1 MSGILLQF
9 NVNFKN
15 YEEQSL
21 PYGPLMFRW
30 LPDNQNDSLDFITG
44 NSDFILKG
52 WFERRGIMK
61 DYWIEYDPH
70 KREIDE
76 SVIEKQGVLDA
87 GILFCQLEVKNMVKE
102 EYDAITNFKK
112 DDKNYIKFTKK
123 ILPIMVEPINKLIR
137 IFNQKYGQYW
147 MKEISPHDSRSASLG
162 IYCHQFNMKW
172 SNDKGKTWN
181 KFIPTP
187 LVIHGIFPAESA
199 ISCAENYIKKEDW
212 INILDD
218 LKRDFPPVLP
228 LQLLVRSWAY
238 FNQDRIELSVI
249 EGVTS
254 LELTINYVIK
264 EKLHR
269 LNKTINDIDKIKHS
283 EFPEK
288 IILICSFYESISSA
302 ELGGCLKIYNIRN
315 ELVHE
320 GKSVQKENVQHAIR
334 NLLNII
340 SKLLL
345 HKSFKFPYAAS
356 GNIMQSDDKW
366 KALENVKT

>member
-15 YEEQSL
+15 YEKRSS

-30 LPDNQNDSLDFITG
+30 LPDNQNDSLDFITS
-44 NSDFILKG
+44 NSNFILKG
-52 WFERRGIMK
+52 WFERLGIMK
-61 DYWIEYDPH
+61 DRWIEYDPH

-76 SVIEKQGVLDA
+76 SAIEKQGVLDA

-123 ILPIMVEPINKLIR
+123 ILPIMLESINKLIR

-147 MKEISPHDSRSASLG
+147 MEEILPHDSRSASLG
-162 IYCHQFNMKW
+162 NYCHQFKMKW

-181 KFIPTP
+181 EFIPTP
-187 LVIHGIFPAESA
+187 IIIRGIFSVESA

-218 LKRDFPPVLP
+218 LKKDFPPILP

-238 FNQDRIELSVI
+238 FNQGHIELSVI

-288 IILICSFYESISSA
+288 IILICSFYESVSST
-302 ELGGCLKIYNIRN
+302 ELRDCLKIYNIRN
-315 ELVHE
+315 GLVHE
-320 GKSVQKENVQHAIR
+320 GKPVQKEDVQHAIR

-356 GNIMQSDDKW
+356 GNIIQSVDKW
-366 KALENVKT
+366 ETLENVKT